1 MRAVKV
7 LVVDDDPGILTVVRR
22 NLDARGYVVAS
33 ASRGAEALRQLAMED
48 MDLVILD
55 LMLPDMD
62 GLDVLRR
69 MRQISDTPPVIVLS
83 AKVEGP
89 TKVEALDSGADDY
102 LTKPF
107 DMEEL
112 LARVRAVLRRESSR
126 GIHQPALKPFE
137 HGGLR
142 IDFAAREVTVEGK
155 EVKLTPTEFKLLTQ
169 LVANAGKV
177 MTHGMLLSRVWGSEY
192 RDETEYLRVYI
203 NRLRR
208 KLGEDPAAPKYILT
222 EPAVGYRF
230 ARLVKQ

>member
-1 MRAVKV
+1 MRPVKI
-7 LVVDDDPGILTVVRR
+7 LIVDDDTRILTIVRR
-22 NLDARGYVVAS
+22 NLEARGYAVAS
-33 ASRGAEALRQLAMED
+33 ATTGSEALRQLAMEE

-55 LMLPDMD
+55 LMLPDVD
-62 GLDVLRR
+62 GMEVLRR
-69 MRQISDTPPVIVLS
+69 MRQITETPPVIVLS
-83 AKVEGP
+83 ARVEGP

-126 GIHQPALKPFE
+126 GAHQPTLKPFE
-137 HGGLR
+137 HEGLKV
-142 IDFAAREVTVEGK
+142 DFAAHEVTVNGR

-177 MTHGMLLSRVWGSEY
+177 MTHGMLLNRVWGPEY

-208 KLGEDPAAPKYILT
+208 KLGDDPTNPRYILT

-230 ARLVKQ
+230 ARPAK

>member
-1 MRAVKV
+1 VKAVKI
-7 LVVDDDPGILTVVRR
+7 LVVDDDRAILTTVRR
-22 NLDARGYVVAS
+22 NLEVRGYVVLS
-33 ASRGAEALRQLAMED
+33 ATRGGEALRQLAAEEV
-48 MDLVILD
+48 DLVILD
-55 LMLPDMD
+55 LMLPDID

-69 MRQISDTPPVIVLS
+69 MRQMSETPPVIVLS

-126 GIHQPALKPFE
+126 GLRQPALRPFE
-137 HGGLR
+137 HGGLK
-142 IDFAAREVTVEGK
+142 IDFAAREVTVDGR
-155 EVKLTPTEFKLLTQ
+155 EVRLTPTEFRLLTQ

-177 MTHGMLLSRVWGSEY
+177 MTHGMLLHRVWGPEY
-192 RDETEYLRVYI
+192 KDETEYLRVYI

-208 KLGEDPAAPKYILT
+208 KLGDDPAKPRYILT

-230 ARLVKQ
+230 ARPT